1 MKLKDAQN
9 DRNIDRFAMQKGDI
23 EVVDDENL
31 TDLEKMLVE
40 LINKGIDINDKESV
54 KKYLAELEDENIE

>member
-1 MKLKDAQN
+1 MKLKDAQK

-54 KKYLAELEDENIE
+54 KKYLEELEDDTEE